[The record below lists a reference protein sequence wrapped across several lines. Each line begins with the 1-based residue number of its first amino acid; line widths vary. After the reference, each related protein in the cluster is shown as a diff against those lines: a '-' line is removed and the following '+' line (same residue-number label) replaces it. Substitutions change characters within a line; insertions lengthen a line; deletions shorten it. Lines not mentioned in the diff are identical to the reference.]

1 MNQKQLDDNEDNED
15 VVVIEERDKRS
26 YLYIGIAAVL
36 GLALGGLIGSSVT
49 ASKWEKAYQTLE
61 TQYQQSKS
69 DDSAQQADAEQQT
82 IAMNSEWEN
91 KLQAALNEQTEQHKT
106 NLSKLEKQITEL
118 EKVNATLESE
128 LSEQKDALAAADA
141 KNSKLNRQA
150 DMQATMFER
159 SRELFQKELKIKQEM
174 EAMQKER
181 DALVPQVKSLKKECD
196 IYLEGKSWD
205 AKSDACDK
213 QDEANSRISQ
223 LDQMI
228 RVHQMDLEQIKSLSE
243 EIGL

>member
-1 MNQKQLDDNEDNED
+1 MNQKQLDDSED

-141 KNSKLNRQA
+141 KNNKLNRQA

>member
-1 MNQKQLDDNEDNED
+1 MNQKQLDDNED

-228 RVHQMDLEQIKSLSE
+228 RVHQMDLEQIKLLSE

>member
-1 MNQKQLDDNEDNED
+1 MNQKQLDDNED

-106 NLSKLEKQITEL
+106 NLNKLEKQITEL

-128 LSEQKDALAAADA
+128 LSEQKDALAEADA

>member
-1 MNQKQLDDNEDNED
+1 MNQKQLDDNED